1 MNGDAEERAAE
12 FEGLRPRLF
21 AIAYRMLGSA
31 SEAEDAVQDAYL
43 RWNAADTSAI
53 EVPAAW
59 LTTVLT
65 NLCLTRLTSA
75 RATREHYVGAW
86 LPEPVLT
93 GTPAAGGPGIGPLET
108 AEQRESVS
116 LALLSLMERLT
127 PAERA
132 VFVLREAFAYP
143 HSDIAGILGIT
154 PEASRQLYR
163 RGRQRVAED
172 RRRFEPSERRW
183 HDVVEK
189 FLDAARGGDIAALE
203 ALLAEDAVS
212 WSDGGGKV
220 RAARHPVHGRQ
231 RVARLLAGI
240 AGQAT
245 RDHTIG
251 LAEVNGVPA
260 ILVLLDG
267 EPAAV
272 LAPEVVD
279 GRVAAIRSTVN
290 PDKLAFLA
298 RQLRSEG

>member
-1 MNGDAEERAAE
+1 MESDAEDRAVE

-21 AIAYRMLGSA
+21 SIAYRMLGSA

-43 RWNAADTSAI
+43 KWSAADASAI

-65 NLCLTRLTSA
+65 RLCLNRLTSA
-75 RATREHYVGAW
+75 RATRERYVGPW

-93 GTPAAGGPGIGPLET
+93 GAAAGGGSGVGPLET
-108 AEQRESVS
+108 AEQRDSVS

-127 PAERA
+127 PVERA

-143 HSDIAGILGIT
+143 HSDIAGILDIT
-154 PEASRQLYR
+154 PEGSRQLYR
-163 RGRQRVAED
+163 RARQRIAQD

-203 ALLAEDAVS
+203 QLLAEDAVS
-212 WSDGGGKV
+212 WSDGGGKASAG
-220 RAARHPVHGRQ
+220 RRPVHGRD
-231 RVARLLAGI
+231 RVARLLVGFAGRV
-240 AGQAT
+240 AEEY
-245 RDHTIG
+245 TIVI
-251 LAEVNGVPA
+251 AEVNGAPA
-260 ILVLLDG
+260 VLVLLDG
-267 EPAAV
+267 EPVAV
-272 LAPEVVD
+272 LAPEVVA
-279 GRVAAIRSTVN
+279 GRVAAIRAAVN

-298 RQLRSEG
+298 RQLRSAG